1 MALKDKYSVVIT
13 ESVARKFFGTT
24 DVLGK
29 RLDVADNPDSLFASF
44 VVGGVMKDPPIHSS
58 LQFDILIPFSYLK
71 IMFDDNNWLNAYLGT
86 FIRVK
91 PGTDTSKLTQQ
102 FAAISTGYIKNQA
115 EKAAKEEGFDKKIMY
130 GLQSMTA
137 IHLDPMYSSETSR
150 EGGVINGNK
159 AYYSYFLGGIAFF
172 ILLMAA
178 INFINFSNSSALRRA
193 KEIGV
198 RKVTGGT
205 RRQIIVQFLTEAGM
219 ICACAL
225 LLSMVISQ
233 ILLPLFN
240 QLAQKQISVGALFDP
255 WTVVSILGLFM
266 LLILLAGLYPA
277 IVISRFN
284 PREVLYNQPR
294 MMGRNW
300 LGKGLVVLQFVVAI
314 FLIIVTMVYYS
325 QMHYVKTKDLGY
337 RPDNLLQLN
346 IPPRR
351 DVKSV
356 YAYFSAE
363 LMKDPTIKG
372 ISLDANM
379 ESDKPVQVGDASFKT
394 LFKLVDPGY
403 LDMLDIKLQK
413 GRVFSA
419 QLATDKT
426 ESAIVNEAFVRAAK
440 LQEPLGATITTDDWF
455 VKNHLRIIGVTKD
468 FHHGSLKEIIQ
479 PMVMVLNDGTQG
491 NMVIKVDKANHQK
504 AIASLEK
511 VYRAAVPGS
520 PFEFSFFDEM
530 NARQYERELRWFK
543 IVNVSAFLSL
553 FICALGLFGLTRLAV
568 RQRFKE
574 IGIRKILGATAES
587 IAVVLSRDLFKLV
600 LIAFLVAAPIGW
612 FVMNSWL
619 SDFAYRVNMSV
630 WTLVFTAAGVF
641 VLSLCTVGFQALKAA
656 SGNPV
661 DALRTE

>member
-1 MALKDKYSVVIT
+1 
-13 ESVARKFFGTT
+13 
-24 DVLGK
+24 
-29 RLDVADNPDSLFASF
+29 
-44 VVGGVMKDPPIHSS
+44 MKDS
-58 LQFDILIPFSYLK
+58 
-71 IMFDDNNWLNAYLGT
+71 
-86 FIRVK
+86 
-91 PGTDTSKLTQQ
+91 
-102 FAAISTGYIKNQA
+102 
-115 EKAAKEEGFDKKIMY
+115 
-130 GLQSMTA
+130 
-137 IHLDPMYSSETSR
+137 
-150 EGGVINGNK
+150 
-159 AYYSYFLGGIAFF
+159 
-172 ILLMAA
+172 
-178 INFINFSNSSALRRA
+178 
-193 KEIGV
+193 
-198 RKVTGGT
+198 
-205 RRQIIVQFLTEAGM
+205 
-219 ICACAL
+219 
-225 LLSMVISQ
+225 
-233 ILLPLFN
+233 
-240 QLAQKQISVGALFDP
+240 
-255 WTVVSILGLFM
+255 
-266 LLILLAGLYPA
+266 
-277 IVISRFN
+277 
-284 PREVLYNQPR
+284 
-294 MMGRNW
+294 
-300 LGKGLVVLQFVVAI
+300 
-314 FLIIVTMVYYS
+314 
-325 QMHYVKTKDLGY
+325 
-337 RPDNLLQLN
+337 
-346 IPPRR
+346 
-351 DVKSV
+351 
-356 YAYFSAE
+356 
-363 LMKDPTIKG
+363 TIKG

-394 LFKLVDPGY
+394 LFRLVDPGY

-426 ESAIVNEAFVRAAK
+426 ESAIVNEAFVRSAK

-612 FVMNSWL
+612 FVMNRWL

-661 DALRTE
+661 DDLRTE